1 MARLLAIDTSSSW
14 CSVALSAGT
23 AKPLFRHEKLSATA
37 SQNLLP
43 WIEALLQEAEIDP
56 QDLDAIAVGV
66 GPGAFTGVRLGVAV
80 TQGLALSANL
90 PVIPVISL
98 DAIAAQFSHKDQ
110 ANSSA
115 KNLVVAIDA
124 RMDEVYWAQYQLQL
138 NAFPKR
144 ISEVKLSSPE
154 TVDFSEADVVIG
166 SAIVEF
172 GNRLAIPKTT
182 IQNAQI
188 GIHSLGILMLAQS
201 MWDQDLQISVDR
213 LEPLYIRNKVA
224 FTTEERL
231 QNTLVK

>member
-14 CSVALSAGT
+14 CSVALSTGT
-23 AKPLFRHEKLSATA
+23 ERPTFRHEKLSAAA

-43 WIEALLQEAEIDP
+43 WIETLLQEAKLELKN
-56 QDLDAIAVGV
+56 LDAIAVGI
-66 GPGAFTGVRLGVAV
+66 GPGAFTGVRLGVAA

-98 DAIAAQFSHKDQ
+98 DAIAAQFSQSDQ
-110 ANSSA
+110 ANSSV

-124 RMDEVYWAQYQLQL
+124 RMDEVYWAQYQLQS
-138 NAFPKR
+138 NTFPKR
-144 ISEVKLSSPE
+144 ISDIKLSSPE
-154 TVDFSEADVVIG
+154 IVDLQEADIVIG
-166 SAIVEF
+166 SAILEF
-172 GNRLAIPKTT
+172 GNRSAFPKPI
-182 IQNAQI
+182 IQNEEI
-188 GIHSLGILMLAQS
+188 GIHALGVLMLAQT
-201 MWDQDLQISVDR
+201 MWDQGLQISVDH

>member
-23 AKPLFRHEKLSATA
+23 GKPFFRHEKLSAAA

-43 WIEALLQEAEIDP
+43 WIELLLQEAKLELT
-56 QDLDAIAVGV
+56 DLDAIAVGI

-98 DAIAAQFSHKDQ
+98 DAIAAQFSQSDQ
-110 ANSSA
+110 TTSPG

-124 RMDEVYWAQYQLQL
+124 RMDEVYWAQYQLQS
-138 NAFPKR
+138 NAFPQR
-144 ISEVKLSSPE
+144 ISDIKLSSPE
-154 TVDFSEADVVIG
+154 AVDLQEADIVFG
-166 SAIVEF
+166 SAIGEF
-172 GNRLAIPKTT
+172 GERLIFPET
-182 IQNAQI
+182 IIRNEEI
-188 GIHSLGILMLAQS
+188 GIHALGVLMLAQL
-201 MWDQDLQISVDR
+201 MWDQGLQISVDH
-213 LEPLYIRNKVA
+213 LEPLYVRNKVA

-231 QNTLVK
+231 RNTLTK